1 MKKNLITIFFLT
13 IYINSGIAQSVDQ
26 EIIGN
31 LSNAEIELAKEQLG
45 MGLSDELPKP
55 QVTESTERVKIG
67 DMNLLGSEIKYG
79 YDFFSTVPT
88 TITAVGDLPLPN
100 DYKISLSDQF
110 TIILSGSKR
119 AIYDLEVKLDGTVQI
134 PELGSL
140 SVVNETL
147 GDVKKKLKNL
157 IEQSY
162 VGVQID
168 VSIKELAAKKITIV
182 GAVKTPGTYLV
193 NPFSTISS
201 ALGYSGGISEI
212 GTLRKI
218 ILNRVNGESF
228 TFDLYKLLING
239 DRSDDITIQA
249 GDVIIVNPAQQ
260 FIKLSGEVVRP
271 AIYEVTDEEDLS
283 DLFAYGL
290 GLSGLANKTNINLS
304 FLDIEAS
311 SVKEFKTDNLNSS
324 LDNIQA
330 VYVNKYVNQRD
341 TSLKVFGAVK
351 EPGIYD
357 LSKFKTLSEL
367 IEGLEFIDVYPWLAL
382 IEQFD
387 EKNLIKKTTLF
398 SLSDPNTYKSI
409 KLGKNS
415 RVYFA
420 NFDERLFESGEI
432 NSLSRRLIE
441 EYTLELSHKGT
452 QYSLPVFGKFN
463 VKDFINYLGLD
474 MEDVEKE
481 ATYIAPL
488 ENIVL
493 KDDYEAMEFT
503 SKKFQNISFRAP
515 VNDLIRVTISGAIDF
530 PGTYVL
536 KSNSTLSDLYDL
548 IGNFKSEAFKDG
560 IVLRR
565 ESVRNRQISVI
576 ERSKREFNEYLL
588 SNTLR
593 GNTNIEV
600 ETIKSL
606 FDSIPEENLGR
617 VSGNFSPGSE
627 GSYSTILFNND
638 NVFIPKNPNVLNVFG
653 EVLSPITFEYESD
666 IRINDAIENAGGL
679 KRSADKSRIY
689 VIKANGL
696 VSKRRKSVFLGS
708 IDLEPGDTII
718 VPRKIVSTTPISQV
732 LIPITTI
739 LSDLAFSAAALETLS
754 SD

>member
-1 MKKNLITIFFLT
+1 
-13 IYINSGIAQSVDQ
+13 
-26 EIIGN
+26 
-31 LSNAEIELAKEQLG
+31 
-45 MGLSDELPKP
+45 
-55 QVTESTERVKIG
+55 
-67 DMNLLGSEIKYG
+67 
-79 YDFFSTVPT
+79 
-88 TITAVGDLPLPN
+88 
-100 DYKISLSDQF
+100 
-110 TIILSGSKR
+110 
-119 AIYDLEVKLDGTVQI
+119 
-134 PELGSL
+134 
-140 SVVNETL
+140 
-147 GDVKKKLKNL
+147 
-157 IEQSY
+157 
-162 VGVQID
+162 
-168 VSIKELAAKKITIV
+168 
-182 GAVKTPGTYLV
+182 
-193 NPFSTISS
+193 
-201 ALGYSGGISEI
+201 
-212 GTLRKI
+212 
-218 ILNRVNGESF
+218 
-228 TFDLYKLLING
+228 
-239 DRSDDITIQA
+239 
-249 GDVIIVNPAQQ
+249 
-260 FIKLSGEVVRP
+260 
-271 AIYEVTDEEDLS
+271 
-283 DLFAYGL
+283 
-290 GLSGLANKTNINLS
+290 
-304 FLDIEAS
+304 
-311 SVKEFKTDNLNSS
+311 
-324 LDNIQA
+324 
-330 VYVNKYVNQRD
+330 
-341 TSLKVFGAVK
+341 
-351 EPGIYD
+351 
-357 LSKFKTLSEL
+357 
-367 IEGLEFIDVYPWLAL
+367 
-382 IEQFD
+382 
-387 EKNLIKKTTLF
+387 
-398 SLSDPNTYKSI
+398 
-409 KLGKNS
+409 
-415 RVYFA
+415 
-420 NFDERLFESGEI
+420 
-432 NSLSRRLIE
+432 
-441 EYTLELSHKGT
+441 
-452 QYSLPVFGKFN
+452 
-463 VKDFINYLGLD
+463 

>member
-696 VSKRRKSVFLGS
+696 VSKRRKSVFQGS